1 METNM
6 AMVTITGWL
15 DDDRQLQWGRVLKVG
30 IDVNRKNNQDQW
42 EKVDKT
48 VYEIKTDSQTPLEGV
63 KQVTVVGR
71 IMGTSTFTKRDNTTG
86 SAIRVTAESV
96 RPAGEK
102 VQEAAINA
110 VWPTVNPGQGKVEDA
125 TF

>member
-63 KQVTVVGR
+63 KQVHGCGPHYGDEHVH
-71 IMGTSTFTKRDNTTG
+71 
-86 SAIRVTAESV
+86 
-96 RPAGEK
+96 
-102 VQEAAINA
+102 
-110 VWPTVNPGQGKVEDA
+110 
-125 TF
+125 